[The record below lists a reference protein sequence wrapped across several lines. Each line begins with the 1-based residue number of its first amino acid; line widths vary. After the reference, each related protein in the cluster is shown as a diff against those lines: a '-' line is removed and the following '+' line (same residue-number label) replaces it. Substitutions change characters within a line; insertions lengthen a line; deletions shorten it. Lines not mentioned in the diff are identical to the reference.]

1 MKADADK
8 AGQELIHMGPLPF
21 TETML
26 IALFG
31 ALSLLALAIAAS
43 VGVEPGSASSLGE
56 RVMSMH
62 VIWAFQV
69 MATGWGLSYFCSGQ
83 VHLKLRILL
92 RLVGSGLL
100 AGALI
105 SAFA

>member
-43 VGVEPGSASSLGE
+43 VGVEPGSAGSLGE

-69 MATGWGLSYFCSGQ
+69 MATGWGLSYFCSGPD
-83 VHLKLRILL
+83 HLKLRILL
-92 RLVGSGLL
+92 RLVGTGLL

>member
-1 MKADADK
+1 MKTDADK
-8 AGQELIHMGPLPF
+8 AGHELIHMGPLPF
-21 TETML
+21 TESLL

-31 ALSLLALAIAAS
+31 ALSLLAFAIASS
-43 VGVEPGSASSLGE
+43 VGVEPDVASTLGE

-69 MATGWGLSYFCSGQ
+69 MVAGWGLSYFCSNSNHQ
-83 VHLKLRILL
+83 KLRILL
-92 RLVGSGLL
+92 RLVGTGLL